1 MILRLTLL
9 ALMAVGL
16 LGFGTVAWISAHPPS
31 ASAGHHTVSAPKRQI
46 IMLARDVRAG
56 TLLKVEDLTSRDAG
70 AGKAAAQTLTV
81 ADSPAAR
88 RSLLGAMVRRPLLA
102 GDILHPADVLRPG
115 DHGFLAAVLL
125 PGMRAVTVGVDMISG
140 TAGLIWPGDR
150 VDVILTQSIE
160 DPGLPAGRRVAAE
173 TVLQNTRVIAIDQQ
187 LAQGGDPGA
196 EAGKAARTVT
206 LEVTEQQAER
216 VQVAASIGHLSLA
229 VRSAEQS
236 RQAGAPPT
244 PVWAGDV
251 SHALARAPAA
261 APGHVLRI
269 YRGTGEGKEFH
280 F

>member
-1 MILRLTLL
+1 MILRLALL

-16 LGFGTVAWISAHPPS
+16 LGFGTVAWIWAHPPS
-31 ASAGHHTVSAPKRQI
+31 APASHPAASTAKRQI
-46 IMLARDVRAG
+46 IVLARDVRAG
-56 TLLKVEDLTSRDAG
+56 TLLKAEDLTNREAG
-70 AGKAAAQTLTV
+70 IDNAGHQPLAV
-81 ADSPAAR
+81 ADSPEAR
-88 RSLLGAMVRRPLLA
+88 HNLLGAMVRRPLLS
-102 GDILHPADVLRPG
+102 GDILRPADVLRPG

-150 VDVILTQSIE
+150 VDVILTQSMQ
-160 DPGLPAGRRVAAE
+160 DASLPAGRRVAAE

-187 LAQGGDPGA
+187 LAQGGDPSA
-196 EAGKAARTVT
+196 ENGKAARTVT
-206 LEVTEQQAER
+206 LEVTEDQAER
-216 VQVAASIGHLSLA
+216 LQVAASIGHLSLA

-236 RQAGAPPT
+236 QQPGAPPG

-269 YRGTGEGKEFH
+269 YRGTGDGKEFH